1 MPSGL
6 LLIAAAGGSLFATG
20 GGFWTLLA
28 GRALIGV
35 GAGAAVIAGFK
46 AIVLCFPP
54 ERIALISR
62 RSLTQLDALF
72 VPLRGSRAV
81 ASV

>member
-35 GAGAAVIAGFK
+35 GAGAAAIAGFK
-46 AIVLCFPP
+46 AIVLCW
-54 ERIALISR
+54 LISR

-72 VPLRGSRAV
+72 VPSRGSPAV